1 MHDAEPGRGEI
12 LIRTEAVGMSLPAL
26 GHDNPGG
33 EVAAMCTLIPDGVD
47 DAVAIVV
54 AIVVVRSGQVALGTA
69 RSASVT
75 KGESVL
81 VTAAAGAVGHMAVQ
95 LARALGAAQVIGAVG
110 SPGKADFVR
119 DMGADTVVTYD
130 ADWGEPV
137 DVVLDGVGGHV
148 LQKGVEALAPFGRL
162 VSFSAV
168 SAHTSTRT
176 NCVRG

>member
-12 LIRTEAVGMSLPAL
+12 LIRAEAVGMSLPAL

-54 AIVVVRSGQVALGTA
+54 VRSGQVALGAA
-69 RSASVT
+69 RAASVT

-130 ADWGEPV
+130 TDWGEPV